1 MVGPRPRWLSI
12 VALITLCAP
21 HAAAQPSR
29 PASRSAASA
38 PASAPSS
45 HAAGDLDLPSKPPS
59 SRPASSRPAPS
70 RPAPSP
76 AKTKAKTA
84 AKAARAASKAASKAK
99 AVASRPK
106 AVASRPKSGAPKAG
120 ADYDL
125 GKDTVYGERRAEAT
139 SAGEYR
145 IELGK
150 LHVIPRRNASDHL
163 MLAPGVLTINHG
175 GEGHAQATY
184 MRGFA
189 AREGADIEFLVDGIP
204 LNEPSNAHNHGYAD
218 LYFMPPEFVQSVTI
232 TEGPYDPE
240 QGDFAFAGSA
250 NYRLGVS
257 ERGARLRY
265 GFGRFGTQRLLFTY
279 APRGAEEQTFAG
291 FELST
296 QRGFGQNRASQ
307 RAVALGRYTDDEG
320 PGGLRW
326 AASVYGYAARYD
338 SAGVLRQDD
347 LEAGKVDFFDSYDSN
362 QGGESNRVLLSFD
375 LAVGP
380 QDRRFSMVTWLGLR
394 QMRIRANFTGWFA
407 DQPFDAAGN
416 RIVQRGDGF
425 ELVTRSITVGSRGTY
440 ALSRK
445 LFGQR
450 QQLDIGYALRYDSAH
465 SSQRTLRSVTAIP
478 YATVFD
484 NELDLLNI
492 AGFVRAQLRPLSWL
506 TLRGGVRVDAFS
518 FGVRDL
524 NQPDADREG
533 DRLPEQRAQAFGF
546 AINPRVTLDAKV
558 WRELHAI
565 ASYGQGTRSADA
577 ASLSDNETAPF
588 ARAQVFDL
596 GLAYGYGKAGKG
608 LSLSGQLS
616 YSYVYVDK
624 DLQFDPAAGR
634 NIVYGSSSRQA
645 LSLGLRMG
653 YGGWLDA
660 LANVGYA
667 YAVWDSVSL
676 PGSSGINVARDGD
689 LIAYIPQL
697 IGRLDVAVSGR
708 LRKGWRLGGVPVT
721 GRVGVGLTLMPGRPL
736 PLGATGDP
744 FYLMNLGGELRLW
757 HVSLGV
763 EIRNLLDRR
772 YRLDE
777 FNYASNFVAPE
788 ATRSRVPTRHFAA
801 GEPFF
806 VMGTLTVHLE
816 SLFFGVAA
824 KKPKAA
830 AKKT

>member
-1 MVGPRPRWLSI
+1 MDSLSGNGSMVGLRSTWTI
-12 VALITLCAP
+12 IAALLTLLG
-21 HAAAQPSR
+21 SR
-29 PASRSAASA
+29 GAASA
-38 PASAPSS
+38 PASVPASGPASVPASSAASPAP
-45 HAAGDLDLPSKPPS
+45 AADLDLPAV
-59 SRPASSRPAPS
+59 SRPAS
-70 RPAPSP
+70 
-76 AKTKAKTA
+76 KANP
-84 AKAARAASKAASKAK
+84 KAK
-99 AVASRPK
+99 APK
-106 AVASRPKSGAPKAG
+106 AKAPKARG
-120 ADYDL
+120 EADYDL

-218 LYFMPPEFVQSVTI
+218 LYFMPPEFVQTVTI

-265 GFGRFGTQRLLFTY
+265 GFGRFGAQRLLFTY
-279 APRGAEEQTFAG
+279 APKGAEEQTFAG
-291 FELST
+291 FELYTSS
-296 QRGFGQNRASQ
+296 GFGQNRAAQ
-307 RAVALGRYTDDEG
+307 RAAALGRYADDEG

-326 AASVYGYAARYD
+326 AASIYGYATRYD
-338 SAGVLRQDD
+338 SAGVLRQGD
-347 LEAGKVDFFDSYDSN
+347 LDAGKVDFFESYDSN

-380 QDRRFSMVTWLGLR
+380 QDRRFSMVSWFGLR
-394 QMRIRANFTGWFA
+394 QMRIRANFTGWYA

-425 ELVTRSITVGSRGTY
+425 ELVTRSLTVGSRGTY
-440 ALSRK
+440 GLSRE

-450 QQLDIGYALRYDSAH
+450 QQLDLGYALRYDRATN
-465 SSQRTLRSVTAIP
+465 SQRTLRSVTAIP

-484 NELDLLNI
+484 NEVDLLNI
-492 AGFVRAQLRPLSWL
+492 AGFVRAQLRPLPWL
-506 TLRGGVRVDAFS
+506 TLRGGVRVDAFT

-533 DRLPEQRAQAFGF
+533 VREPEQRAQAFGF

-558 WRELHAI
+558 WHELHAI
-565 ASYGQGTRSADA
+565 VSYGQGTRSADA

-596 GLAYGYGKAGKG
+596 GLSHGYGKAGKG
-608 LSLSGQLS
+608 LSLRTQAS
-616 YSYVYVDK
+616 YSYAYVDK
-624 DLQFDPAAGR
+624 DRQFDPAAGR
-634 NIVYGSSSRQA
+634 NIVYGASSRHA
-645 LSLGLRMG
+645 LSFGVRLG
-653 YGGWLDA
+653 YDGWLDA

-667 YAVWDSVSL
+667 YAVWESVSL
-676 PGSSGINVARDGD
+676 PGTSGINVARAGD

-697 IGRLDVAVSGR
+697 IGRLDLAASGR
-708 LRKGWRLGGVPVT
+708 LHKGWRLGGVPVT
-721 GRVGVGLTLMPGRPL
+721 GRVGLGLTVMPGRPL
-736 PLGATGDP
+736 PLGAIGDP
-744 FYLMNLGGELRLW
+744 FYLVNLGGELRLW

-763 EIRNLLDRR
+763 ELRNLLDRR

-777 FNYASNFVAPE
+777 FNYASNFVSPE

-816 SLFFGVAA
+816 SLFFGIAA
-824 KKPKAA
+824 TKPKGAA